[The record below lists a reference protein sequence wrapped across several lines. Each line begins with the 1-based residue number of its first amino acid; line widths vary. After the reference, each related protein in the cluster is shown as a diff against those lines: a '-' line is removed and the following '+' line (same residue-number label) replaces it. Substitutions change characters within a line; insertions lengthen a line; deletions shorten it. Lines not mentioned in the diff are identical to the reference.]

1 MEQYIWGRCKHD
13 LALDSSNES
22 LNGRH
27 SYLKSL
33 ACIRSL
39 IVNPSTSNETISDV
53 LVNLAQFLQRDSE
66 PILVSHVLMLLSDV
80 ALHHRHLSY
89 VVYDNVCTYV
99 SICKNEPCLIAQALM
114 VLITVADCNQTISLS
129 STLNEDLFLSL
140 CSSTSASLRSWLL
153 IYSNRFQIRPNLLV
167 TVLLVFTKDPF
178 PCVRRDALRALLGLS
193 KLPDVKDCGLI
204 REGYD
209 RGVELLLD
217 TYDYVRSAAIHVVCE
232 WGQIL
237 AASDDKLEDKDPF
250 DAVFVKICSMV
261 RDMSME
267 VRLEAFLELGKIKVS
282 ENVLL
287 HTLSKNALAKVK
299 RPEAIGP
306 RSHEF
311 YVVSNVAG
319 AFVHGLEDEYYEV
332 RKSACSSLGAL
343 TKLSSTFALDAL
355 KLLMDMP
362 NDDSLA
368 VRLQSLQTMYQMITH
383 EHLKLQQLHIHGF
396 LVTFMDTVVY
406 TLVDTSYL
414 IRRTARSILQ
424 VMKMVVEKIFK
435 SSIEGLL
442 TNLERYPEV
451 LWYWV
456 ELLTATSGSVGPLD
470 FDDIGLIIILADEA
484 DIFSVLFSIGKSHG
498 TFADN
503 FVMGVSQEIEPSHEG
518 KLKFDSGRVA
528 AILVLAISA
537 SFSHR
542 PVSNIRRKLYS
553 YAIPNLGRI
562 CRSLYMDQDTLLPY
576 LLTTD
581 SLRGHELSFPMLT
594 GGNSNEK
601 INQVSLLQQISN
613 ETAADQLGDNPR
625 DQKHVASDQTYQ
637 HKDISMRE
645 EANNNVKLILKTVA
659 ETWPLIRSGCI
670 VEAQRTIRSCKGE
683 LETISMD
690 LNASGG
696 LLACASQYVRVV
708 RLLAK
713 VWEQLLPSR
722 EFHDNGTQMLYLL
735 LEKLDV
741 NLGRIMNSFSGF
753 SKEEVH
759 ILELTLLTSFLR
771 LSEVE
776 ICDHTTTLKKLRE
789 IMSRLELLCQEE
801 SIKFTDFSRELKEFL
816 DKGDFAVLEASY
828 IPCSYKSLLGYFS
841 LKEVLFDGTLK
852 HIKAELESVGNDSE
866 NPLPFISGLPV
877 GIAFQITVYNVPG
890 DKRMW
895 LKMAMED
902 VTQYTF
908 LDFNQMGTY
917 GEERKVTLSVPFYRT
932 PKAVSFSLRA
942 CIGMESPFE
951 DVGHLAD
958 GRGGPK
964 RELTFLCIE
973 KKIYLASRS

>member
-1 MEQYIWGRCKHD
+1 MSSDSGINSSSLATLTCPDFLFPAPPNGRE
-13 LALDSSNES
+13 LISTALD
-22 LNGRH
+22 
-27 SYLKSL
+27 
-33 ACIRSL
+33 
-39 IVNPSTSNETISDV
+39 
-53 LVNLAQFLQRDSE
+53 
-66 PILVSHVLMLLSDV
+66 
-80 ALHHRHLSY
+80 
-89 VVYDNVCTYV
+89 
-99 SICKNEPCLIAQALM
+99 
-114 VLITVADCNQTISLS
+114 
-129 STLNEDLFLSL
+129 
-140 CSSTSASLRSWLL
+140 
-153 IYSNRFQIRPNLLV
+153 
-167 TVLLVFTKDPF
+167 
-178 PCVRRDALRALLGLS
+178 
-193 KLPDVKDCGLI
+193 VKGCGLI
-204 REGYD
+204 KEGYD

-217 TYDYVRSAAIHVVCE
+217 TYDYVRSAAIHVVSE

-237 AASDDKLEDKDPF
+237 AASDDELEDKDPF

-261 RDMSME
+261 RDMSIE
-267 VRLEAFLELGKIKVS
+267 VRLEAFLELRKIKVS

-311 YVVSNVAG
+311 YVVSNVTG

-332 RKSACSSLGAL
+332 RRSACSSLGAL
-343 TKLSSTFALDAL
+343 TKLSSTFALDVL

-442 TNLERYPEV
+442 TNLERYPE
-451 LWYWV
+451 
-456 ELLTATSGSVGPLD
+456 
-470 FDDIGLIIILADEA
+470 DEA

-503 FVMGVSQEIEPSHEG
+503 FVMGVSQDIEPSHEG

-553 YAIPNLGRI
+553 YAISNLWRI

-613 ETAADQLGDNPR
+613 ETPADQLGDNPL

-637 HKDISMRE
+637 HKDISMHE
-645 EANNNVKLILKTVA
+645 EANNNVKLILKTIA

-670 VEAQRTIRSCKGE
+670 VEAQMTIRSWKGE

-696 LLACASQYVRVV
+696 LLAWASQYVRVV

-753 SKEEVH
+753 SKEEEVH

-776 ICDHTTTLKKLRE
+776 IGDHTTTLKRLRE
-789 IMSRLELLCQEE
+789 IMSRLELLCLEE
-801 SIKFTDFSRELKEFL
+801 FIKFADFARELKEFL

-828 IPCSYKSLLGYFS
+828 IPCSYKSLPGYFS

-895 LKMAMED
+895 LKMARED

-908 LDFNQMGTY
+908 LDFNQMGTC

-932 PKAVSFSLRA
+932 PKQ
-942 CIGMESPFE
+942 
-951 DVGHLAD
+951 
-958 GRGGPK
+958 
-964 RELTFLCIE
+964 FLFH
-973 KKIYLASRS
+973 